1 MSKLDRQCRHFD
13 FVHAS
18 VLLACVYL
26 SNVTSVLISDHIF
39 EKVSPAMESL
49 GLMCQCLGGGKIEH
63 NSTDRKLRVFG
74 ESTVSHGWSK
84 RETQPIQ

>member
-1 MSKLDRQCRHFD
+1 MSKPDRQFRHSE
-13 FVHAS
+13 HAR
-18 VLLACVYL
+18 VLLACINSCL

-74 ESTVSHGWSK
+74 ESTVSHG
-84 RETQPIQ
+84 